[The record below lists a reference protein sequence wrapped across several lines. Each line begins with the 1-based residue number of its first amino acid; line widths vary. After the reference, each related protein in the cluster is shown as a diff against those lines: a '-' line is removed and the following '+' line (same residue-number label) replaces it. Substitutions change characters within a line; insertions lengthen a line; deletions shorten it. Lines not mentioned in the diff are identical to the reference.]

1 MKVTFVYPDL
11 YQDYPDWP
19 GGLYIGLASLSA
31 VLKKEK
37 HQTSLIHITQPIM
50 KNDFIN
56 RIRNEDPDLIGFSS
70 TSHTFPYVKELAA
83 WLFEVK
89 IKIPTIY
96 GGVHPTIAPVESI
109 GIEGI
114 EMICR
119 GEGEA
124 PLVELCRKME
134 DKEDI
139 GDIPNLWVKANGTIR
154 RNPLRPLLEDLD
166 KLPFPDRSLFDY
178 QNLMEERQG
187 VCVFLASRGCPYKC
201 TYCSNQLLRKIYGSK
216 GKPVRFRSVD
226 SLIGEIKDVLE
237 HYPFIHTVHFHDDI
251 LFLKRKWSEEFA
263 EKYRKEVN
271 LPFMCNVRAD
281 LTNDAVVKLLKK
293 AGCTFVKIGLE
304 SGNEEIRSKVLNR
317 HMSNEQIKKAFALCK
332 KAGLITLSYNM
343 VGIPYETPGAILD
356 TIKLNASVSTNFMN
370 VTIYQPYKGT
380 RLGELCRE
388 KGLVESRDLGS
399 TYFAPTILKLNTVS
413 FFQIS
418 MFRNYF
424 KPLMRYYRVLQN
436 CPPFI
441 SDILIRL
448 SDKIFSFDL
457 TAKVLNLIY
466 PALHYFSLSARLS
479 RKKSPLARLKASD
492 HLSPVRAKQKGTF

>member
-19 GGLYIGLASLSA
+19 GGLYIGIATLSA

-37 HQTSLIHITQPIM
+37 HQTSLIHITQPITG
-50 KNDFIN
+50 NDFIQ
-56 RIRNEDPDLIGFSS
+56 RIRKEDPDLIGFSS
-70 TSHTFPYVKELAA
+70 TSHTFRYVKELAA
-83 WLFEVK
+83 RLFEAK

-109 GIEGI
+109 AIEGI
-114 EMICR
+114 EIICR

-134 DKEDI
+134 NKEDI
-139 GDIPNLWVKANGTIR
+139 TDIPNLWIKADGTIR

-166 KLPFPDRSLFDY
+166 QLPFPDRSLFDY
-178 QNLMEERQG
+178 KNLMEERQG
-187 VCVFLASRGCPYKC
+187 VGTFLASRGCPYKC
-201 TYCSNQLLRKIYGSK
+201 TYCSNQLLRTIYGSK

-226 SLIGEIKDVLE
+226 NLIDEIKNATE
-237 HYPFIHTVHFHDDI
+237 HYPFIHTVNFHDDI
-251 LFLKRKWSEEFA
+251 LFLYRKWAEEFA
-263 EKYRKEVN
+263 EKYSEEIN

-293 AGCTFVKIGLE
+293 AGCILVKIGLE

-317 HMSNEQIKKAFALCK
+317 HSSNEQIKKVFALCK
-332 KAGLITLSYNM
+332 KAGLLTLSYNM
-343 VGIPYETPGAILD
+343 VGIPYETPGTILD
-356 TIKLNASVSTNFMN
+356 TIKLNASVSPNFMN

-380 RLGELCRE
+380 KLGELCRR
-388 KGLVESRDLGS
+388 KGLVESREIGS
-399 TYFAPTILKLNTVS
+399 TYFAPTILKLNTVTFS
-413 FFQIS
+413 QIS

-424 KPLMRYYRVLQN
+424 RRLMRYYRVLQK

-441 SDILIRL
+441 SDILIRA
-448 SDKIFSFDL
+448 SDKIFSLDL
-457 TAKVLNLIY
+457 TAKMLNLIY
-466 PALHYFSLSARLS
+466 PTLYHFSLSAKLS
-479 RKKSPLARLKASD
+479 RKKSQSARLKSND
-492 HLSPVRAKQKGTF
+492 HLIPV